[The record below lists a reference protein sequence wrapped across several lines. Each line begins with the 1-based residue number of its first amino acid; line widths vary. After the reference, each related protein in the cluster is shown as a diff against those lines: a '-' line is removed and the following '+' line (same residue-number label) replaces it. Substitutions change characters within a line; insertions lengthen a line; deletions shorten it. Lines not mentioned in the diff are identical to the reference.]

1 MMDQNGDGRCSRVEL
16 AHFLQ
21 TLTDM
26 GGRTDLLP
34 DDGRAEPVDK
44 PRKKAKKRKKRAKK
58 KAKEEL

>member
-1 MMDQNGDGRCSRVEL
+1 MDQNGDGRCSRVEL

-44 PRKKAKKRKKRAKK
+44 PRKKAKKRKKRANK